1 MSQYYIHLEDENGT
15 GYGHCYPFSN
25 DEIIHE
31 DLDEARM
38 DAKNQ
43 LRGDIVLAKIVEC
56 RTGRVVD
63 FFEVK

>member
-1 MSQYYIHLEDENGT
+1 MTEYYIHLEDENGT
-15 GYGHCYPFSN
+15 GYGHSYPFSN

-43 LRGDIVLAKIVEC
+43 LRGRIVLAKIVDK
-56 RTGRVVD
+56 RNGRVVD
-63 FFEVK
+63 YFEVK

>member
-1 MSQYYIHLEDENGT
+1 MTEYWIELQDENGT

-38 DAKNQ
+38 DAKSS
-43 LRGDIVLAKIVEC
+43 LKDDIVLARIIDVQT
-56 RTGRVVD
+56 RRVVD
-63 FFEVK
+63 FFEKV